1 MGISSTS
8 EYFQEKMSLLLE
20 NILGVVCQ
28 TDDCLI
34 SGETLEQ
41 HDEHLMQVLGRLE
54 SAGITLN
61 ESKCVFA
68 QRSLTFLGH
77 WIDEEGLRP
86 CPEKCRAITEM
97 ATPQN
102 TSDIRRFLGM
112 VNQLA
117 KFSKAIAEKSKPLR
131 ELLKKQNAWSWGP
144 MQESAFNA
152 SAQKR
157 CWPTMIPIRKA

>member
-1 MGISSTS
+1 M
-8 EYFQEKMSLLLE
+8 LE
-20 NILGVVCQ
+20 NIPGVVCQ

-41 HDEHLMQVLGRLE
+41 HDERLMQLLGRLK
-54 SAGITLN
+54 SASITLN

-77 WIDEEGLRP
+77 RIDEEGLRP
-86 CPEKCRAITEM
+86 CPEKCHAITEM

-102 TSDIRRFLGM
+102 TADIRRFLGM

-117 KFSKAIAEKSKPLR
+117 KFSKASAEKSKPLR
-131 ELLKKQNAWSWGP
+131 ESLKKQNAWLWGP

-152 SAQKR
+152 IKR
-157 CWPTMIPIRKA
+157 EISS